1 MTTVR
6 VYVSTPLAINAG
18 INDQGARDIEVDV
31 TLLSTEQRSVLAQ
44 KYSERDKMPV
54 IYGADAHGAEAVI
67 QILEREI
74 AEQRNLATQRD
85 AHTAQQIAWYVA
97 APLEQLTK
105 LVWSPGYTYGRGK
118 WSAVDPCA
126 AHTPGFDSTDRS
138 TVEADPGVVTKYAE
152 VMAEVAAKNA
162 VLARETAEI
171 TAKIEVE
178 RAATAI
184 AYEAKEAAASRRKQQ
199 LDAWVSAN
207 GTAGQK
213 KRRARD
219 LLAESEIV
227 DGIREQT
234 FSPMANA
241 TKYEKITGTEV
252 RSETD
257 ADDDD
262 DVKFVVLDA
271 PFAPSDRMIELMERA
286 ETAIPGA
293 KATLRLHKGGLES
306 ADEWAI
312 ERYSVHVA
320 VQVGELTL
328 SREYA
333 VLEG

>member
-6 VYVSTPLAINAG
+6 VCVSTPLAINAG
-18 INDQGARDIEVDV
+18 INDQGCRDIEVDV
-31 TLLSTEQRSVLAQ
+31 TLLSAEQRSVLAQ

-54 IYGADAHGAEAVI
+54 IHGAGAHSAEAVM
-67 QILEREI
+67 QILERESV
-74 AEQRNLATQRD
+74 EKRDRATHRD

-97 APLEQLTK
+97 APLDQLTK
-105 LVWSPGYTYGRGK
+105 LVWAPSYADGRGK
-118 WSAVDPCA
+118 WSAIDRHA
-126 AHTPGFDSTDRS
+126 AHATGAYDNDRAR
-138 TVEADPGVVTKYAE
+138 VEADTGVVSKYAE
-152 VMAEVAAKNA
+152 VMASIAAQNA
-162 VLARETAEI
+162 VLDREDAEKAARD
-171 TAKIEVE
+171 EVA
-178 RAATAI
+178 RAAI
-184 AYEAKEAAASRRKQQ
+184 AVAKEAAASRRKQQ

-234 FSPMANA
+234 FSPMENA
-241 TKYEKITGTEV
+241 PKFEKITRIEV
-252 RSETD
+252 LRDID

-262 DVKFVVLDA
+262 DYNVEFTVLDA
-271 PFAPSDRMIELMERA
+271 PWAPSDGAIELMERA

-306 ADEWAI
+306 VDEWEI

-320 VQVGELTL
+320 VQVGELNL

>member
-6 VYVSTPLAINAG
+6 VCVSTPLAINAG
-18 INDQGARDIEVDV
+18 INDQGCRDIEVDV
-31 TLLSTEQRSVLAQ
+31 TLLSAEQRSVLAQ

-54 IYGADAHGAEAVI
+54 IHGAGAHSAEAVM
-67 QILEREI
+67 QILERESV
-74 AEQRNLATQRD
+74 EKRDRATHRD

-97 APLEQLTK
+97 APLDQLTK
-105 LVWSPGYTYGRGK
+105 LVWAPSYADGRGK
-118 WSAVDPCA
+118 WSAIDRHA
-126 AHTPGFDSTDRS
+126 AHATGAYDNDRAR
-138 TVEADPGVVTKYAE
+138 VEADTGVVSKYAE
-152 VMAEVAAKNA
+152 VMASIAAQNA
-162 VLARETAEI
+162 VLDREDAEKAARD
-171 TAKIEVE
+171 EVA
-178 RAATAI
+178 RAAI
-184 AYEAKEAAASRRKQQ
+184 AVAKEAAASRRKQQ

>member
-54 IYGADAHGAEAVI
+54 IHGAESHSAEAVM
-67 QILEREI
+67 QILDREI
-74 AEQRNLATQRD
+74 AEQRDLATQRD

-97 APLEQLTK
+97 APLEQLIQ
-105 LVWSPGYTYGRGK
+105 LLWSGGGHTRK

-126 AHTPGFDSTDRS
+126 AHTPRFDRS
-138 TVEADPGVVTKYAE
+138 AVEADPGVVTKRAE
-152 VMAEVAAKNA
+152 IVAEVA
-162 VLARETAEI
+162 VLNTLLALDDAEKAARD
-171 TAKIEVE
+171 EVA
-178 RAATAI
+178 RASATAV
-184 AYEAKEAAASRRKQQ
+184 ADAASEAAASRRKQQ

-213 KRRARD
+213 KRHARG

-234 FSPMANA
+234 FSQMENA
-241 TKYEKITGTEV
+241 PKYEKITEIEV
-252 RSETD
+252 RQETD

-262 DVKFVVLDA
+262 AVEFGVIDA
-271 PFAPSDRMIELMERA
+271 PFAPSDGAIELMERA
-286 ETAIPGA
+286 EAAIPGS
-293 KATLRLHKGGLES
+293 KATLRLHKGGLKS

-320 VQVGELTL
+320 VQVGELNL